1 MSKKLLKKLLI
12 TVGIIDLFIMFLSIL
27 YFNNNIIES
36 LYMIFNSIFIN
47 FNFIHLT
54 GIVFL
59 FAGFMIDT
67 EQTDSNQNSIKKYIK
82 LRRLGLILFISII
95 SFSFIG
101 STVGASF
108 MGSDTFGF
116 DALILILIAVCF
128 TPWPIIILLLIII
141 STAKIKKSKKAEI
154 KRYKELLDAGAIT
167 QEEFDTKK
175 KQLLDL

>member
-95 SFSFIG
+95 SFRQIEKKNLPFRR
-101 STVGASF
+101 
-108 MGSDTFGF
+108 
-116 DALILILIAVCF
+116 LLR
-128 TPWPIIILLLIII
+128 LLLIFDFPF
-141 STAKIKKSKKAEI
+141 SLLYNNNDTWG
-154 KRYKELLDAGAIT
+154 KRSYFSCLHEKV
-167 QEEFDTKK
+167 
-175 KQLLDL
+175 